1 MISHLGPQLGLA
13 DGVALAEKLDETGGC
28 SFVFTGDG
36 GASEG
41 DFHEAVNGLPCG
53 NFLSSLALKTTL
65 RGLSTPSEQQFK
77 CAHFTDKAIG
87 YGIPKEDAIRRDGND
102 LLTCTTKWP
111 DLLNLYERDLGL
123 SY

>member
-41 DFHEAVNGLPCG
+41 DFHEAVNVAAVWQLPVIIG
-53 NFLSSLALKTTL
+53 IENNAW
-65 RGLSTPSEQQFK
+65 GLSTPSEQQFK
-77 CAHFTDKAIG
+77 SPTLRTKPLDTAS
-87 YGIPKEDAIRRDGND
+87 PRRTPFKSTATTS
-102 LLTCTTKWP
+102 LTCTTKWP
-111 DLLNLYERDLGL
+111 DLLNLRET
-123 SY
+123 